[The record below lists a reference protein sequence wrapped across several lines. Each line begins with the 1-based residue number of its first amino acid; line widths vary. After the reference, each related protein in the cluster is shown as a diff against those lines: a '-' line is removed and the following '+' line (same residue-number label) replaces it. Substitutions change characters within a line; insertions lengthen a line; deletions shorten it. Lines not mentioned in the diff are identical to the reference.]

1 MPHPVWLLG
10 TRHRGRLVPLGG
22 ASDERGG
29 RWCADPDTVRP
40 QASQRVR
47 YASASPTT
55 PSITERISMTRRIT
69 ALAVAAVTV
78 LAGTAACSK
87 SNSGNNSNKTLVVGV
102 DLPYQGAQKDTSN
115 ATLNAMQLYL
125 DSVGGKAGNYKVQ
138 LKKYDDSTA
147 AAGKWDDAT
156 CTKNADAHVANAD
169 EVAVM
174 GTYNSGCA
182 KLEEPKPNQDTT
194 GPLLMVS
201 HANTNPGLTK
211 KWDAGE
217 PEKYYPTGTRNYARV
232 ITTDD
237 FQGTAAARFAAKDLT
252 VKTSAPLTDNDP
264 NAQEMAKS
272 FHDNT

>member
-1 MPHPVWLLG
+1 MPHPVCLLG
-10 TRHRGRLVPLGG
+10 TRHRGRSFCPRGQGLRRKRWAMVRRPRHCASGGESESQVSLGK
-22 ASDERGG
+22 S
-29 RWCADPDTVRP
+29 
-40 QASQRVR
+40 
-47 YASASPTT
+47 TT

-138 LKKYDDSTA
+138 LKQYDDSTA
-147 AAGKWDDAT
+147 ATGKWEDNQ
-156 CTKNADAHVANAD
+156 CRQNADAHVANTN

-182 KLEEPKPNQDTT
+182 KLEVPKLNQDTT
-194 GPLLMVS
+194 GPLLMIS
-201 HANTNPGLTK
+201 NANTNPGLTK
-211 KWDAGE
+211 K
-217 PEKYYPTGTRNYARV
+217 
-232 ITTDD
+232 
-237 FQGTAAARFAAKDLT
+237 
-252 VKTSAPLTDNDP
+252 
-264 NAQEMAKS
+264 
-272 FHDNT
+272 

>member
-87 SNSGNNSNKTLVVGV
+87 SHSGDKSNKT
-102 DLPYQGAQKDTSN
+102 P
-115 ATLNAMQLYL
+115 
-125 DSVGGKAGNYKVQ
+125 VGGGDPSSPGGQKE
-138 LKKYDDSTA
+138 T
-147 AAGKWDDAT
+147 
-156 CTKNADAHVANAD
+156 
-169 EVAVM
+169 
-174 GTYNSGCA
+174 
-182 KLEEPKPNQDTT
+182 P
-194 GPLLMVS
+194 
-201 HANTNPGLTK
+201 HAP
-211 KWDAGE
+211 
-217 PEKYYPTGTRNYARV
+217 
-232 ITTDD
+232 
-237 FQGTAAARFAAKDLT
+237 
-252 VKTSAPLTDNDP
+252 P
-264 NAQEMAKS
+264 NA
-272 FHDNT
+272 

>member
-1 MPHPVWLLG
+1 MPHPVWMLG
-10 TRHRGRLVPLGG
+10 TRHRGRWSSLG
-22 ASDERGG
+22 ELRQRGG
-29 RWCADPDTVRP
+29 RGCADTDTVRQP
-40 QASQRVR
+40 ASQRATVCLGK
-47 YASASPTT
+47 STT
-55 PSITERISMTRRIT
+55 PSITERTSMTRRIT

-87 SNSGNNSNKTLVVGV
+87 AGTGSNTNKTLVVGV
-102 DLPYQGAQKDTSN
+102 DLPFQGASADTSH
-115 ATLNAMQLYL
+115 APYNAMQIYL
-125 DSVGGKAGNYKVQ
+125 DSVGGKAGNYKGQ
-138 LKKYDDSTA
+138 LQKYDESTA

-182 KLEEPKPNQDTT
+182 KLEVPKLNQDTS

-211 KWDAGE
+211 KWDANE
-217 PEKYYPTGTRNYARV
+217 PDKYYPAGKRNYARV

-237 FQGTAAARFAAKDLT
+237 YQGTAAAQFAAKDLQ
-252 VKTSAPLTDNDP
+252 VKKCAVL
-264 NAQEMAKS
+264 
-272 FHDNT
+272 